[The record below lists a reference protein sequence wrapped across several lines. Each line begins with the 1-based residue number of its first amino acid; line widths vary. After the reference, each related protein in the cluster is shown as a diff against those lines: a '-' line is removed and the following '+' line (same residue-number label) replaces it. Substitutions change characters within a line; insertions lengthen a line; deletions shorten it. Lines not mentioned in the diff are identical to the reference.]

1 MAGSEAA
8 RRVLAAVLGR
18 EPTLAG
24 RGRAVAVDGPAGSGK
39 TTLAEQVADLARA
52 HGSVTVVHLDDLYDG
67 WRGVLSV
74 NALVATLLRCL
85 HADGTAAYRRY
96 DWHREEYA
104 EVVEV
109 DLPDLLVVEGV
120 GASVPAVDPL
130 TTLRVWVDAPQDRR
144 LARGLARDGEHLRA
158 QWEQFL
164 VDEVVVHERDRSRE
178 RADLVVD
185 GLTGEVSLPGSSAA
199 PAPRGPR

>member
-1 MAGSEAA
+1 MPAA
-8 RRVLAAVLGR
+8 EQVLAAALGR
-18 EPTLAG
+18 DPTLS
-24 RGRAVAVDGPAGSGK
+24 RGSRAIAVDGPAGSGK
-39 TTLAEQVADLARA
+39 TTLAGQVADLASA
-52 HGSVTVVHLDDLYDG
+52 QGSVTVVHLDDLYDG

-74 NALVATLLRCL
+74 NALVATVLRCL

-96 DWHREEYA
+96 DWHRGEYT
-104 EVVEV
+104 EVVRV
-109 DLPDLLVVEGV
+109 DLPDLLLVEGV
-120 GASVPAVDPL
+120 GASVPAVDRL

-164 VDEVVVHERDRSRE
+164 LDEVVVHERDRSRQ

-185 GLTGEVSLPGSSAA
+185 GLTGEVSQSGAPAA
-199 PAPRGPR
+199 PAAPSPRGPR